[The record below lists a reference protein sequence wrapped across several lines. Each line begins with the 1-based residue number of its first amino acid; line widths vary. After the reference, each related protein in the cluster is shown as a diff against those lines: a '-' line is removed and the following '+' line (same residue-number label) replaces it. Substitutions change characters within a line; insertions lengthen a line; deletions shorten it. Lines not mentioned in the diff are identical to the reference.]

1 MSQTPK
7 TLTIKADETQL
18 GKPLHYDEELYLEV
32 REFIEQHLDLVEDA
46 EYDILTAK
54 VFESWMIWK
63 FKSVGYIFF
72 VGPPRSG
79 KTRGLETLSTLCYNP
94 KMAAYMTTA
103 AIYRILNAEW
113 STLFLDEIQQYL
125 DVEKAT
131 FMAVLNAGQRR
142 GSNAIIL
149 VQKDGEWIP
158 QDFDV
163 FGSKFMASTEDT
175 AKALATRC
183 IIIAMIKNARS
194 VPLRIDEKRAEKL
207 REKLNLYATKASP
220 QKLPDI
226 TNMFLETGFRDY
238 RNIETFINLVTL
250 TPPVYRKRIINYAKS
265 IDDQIAEE
273 EGLNFYSDIYGAIK
287 YVYEKST
294 GGKIAIGDI
303 VEAYNEGRPE
313 QEKTN
318 PRSVGSTVNIMG
330 LRRKCRMT
338 GGRMGR
344 YISDKLM
351 KRLSRRY
358 NPPPPQKTLGG
369 SDSENRE

>member
-183 IIIAMIKNARS
+183 IIIAMIKNA
-194 VPLRIDEKRAEKL
+194 
-207 REKLNLYATKASP
+207 
-220 QKLPDI
+220 
-226 TNMFLETGFRDY
+226 
-238 RNIETFINLVTL
+238 
-250 TPPVYRKRIINYAKS
+250 
-265 IDDQIAEE
+265 
-273 EGLNFYSDIYGAIK
+273 IYGAIK